1 MQAAPGLQ
9 AEGTPS
15 SKTSC
20 FCCQYLREIHQ
31 QIDLLR
37 HQVESLT
44 DFKRSYFQIEF
55 LAVPNNQHAADL
67 PSVGSPPSHMVEN
80 HLLQYDVPRRRVLLG
95 PPPLVPYK
103 APSVWIQGRASQSIS
118 SNVHQNNTDFKKGYF
133 QSESQAVLITLM
145 LQTCQVVGHYLSLE

>member
-15 SKTSC
+15 SKTS
-20 FCCQYLREIHQ
+20 CQYLREIHQ

-44 DFKRSYFQIEF
+44 DFKRGYFQIEF

-80 HLLQYDVPRRRVLLG
+80 HLLQYD
-95 PPPLVPYK
+95 
-103 APSVWIQGRASQSIS
+103 ASQSIS
-118 SNVHQNNTDFKKGYF
+118 SYVRQKRLFSKRISRRSYNPHAADLPGGG
-133 QSESQAVLITLM
+133 SLPSSGITW
-145 LQTCQVVGHYLSLE
+145 